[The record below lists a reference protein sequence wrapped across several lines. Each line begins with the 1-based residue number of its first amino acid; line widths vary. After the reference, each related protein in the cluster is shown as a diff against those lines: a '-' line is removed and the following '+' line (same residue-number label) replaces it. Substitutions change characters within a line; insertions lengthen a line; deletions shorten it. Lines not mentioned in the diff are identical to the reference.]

1 VAVQQPRKIR
11 WNRLSWGATARQP
24 TDTAM
29 LWLQLAIVF
38 LLILL
43 NGFFSI
49 AEMAVVS
56 ARKAR
61 LQHAAD
67 LGRTGA
73 RLALEL
79 KRDPGRF
86 LSTVQIGITV
96 IGVLA
101 SALGGATLADALAR
115 RLKDLPGSLGTY
127 ANSLAFI
134 IVVVGIAYLT
144 LVIGELV
151 PKRLALSRPEFFA
164 ARLSRLLRTLSTLT
178 RPVER
183 LLSASSGLVLRLVPM
198 RAGEPAPVTEEEITL
213 MLREAT
219 AAGHFQ
225 AAETEMVQMVF
236 RLGDR
241 RVSAVMTPRTQVEWL
256 DLTDSEE
263 ENRRKISD
271 SDYSRFPVMQGGSQ
285 QVLGIVQVKD
295 LLTALVAGRPF
306 DIKSATKPPIYLP
319 AAVTA
324 LRALELFKK
333 SGAPMALVVDEY
345 GDFEGI
351 VTLHDILQSLVGDIA
366 DPTSGDSPAVV
377 RRDDGSWLVDG
388 MVTVDEIKDLTG
400 LAQLPGDD
408 SGDFQ
413 TLGGFM
419 MARINRVPQ
428 VGDRVM
434 VSGFRFE
441 VVDMDGRR
449 VDRVLVIPP
458 KTGWSLRKEPE
469 RPT

>member
-1 VAVQQPRKIR
+1 
-11 WNRLSWGATARQP
+11 
-24 TDTAM
+24 M
-29 LWLQLAIVF
+29 LWLQIAIVF

-43 NGFFSI
+43 NGFFAM

-61 LQHAAD
+61 LQHAAE
-67 LGRTGA
+67 LGREGA
-73 RLALEL
+73 RVALEL

-101 SALGGATLADALAR
+101 SAFGGATLADTLAQH
-115 RLKDLPGSLGTY
+115 LETSAGWVGHY
-127 ANSLAFI
+127 AKSISFA
-134 IVVVGIAYLT
+134 VVVILIAYFT
-144 LVIGELV
+144 LILGELV
-151 PKRLALSRPEFFA
+151 PKRLALSRPEYIA
-164 ARLSRLLRTLSTLT
+164 ARLSWLLQIMAWLT
-178 RPVER
+178 APAER
-183 LLSASSGLVLRLVPM
+183 LLSASSNLVLRIVPM
-198 RAGEPAPVTEEEITL
+198 RSGEPSPVTEEEITL

-225 AAETEMVQMVF
+225 AAETAMVQMVF

-256 DLTDSEE
+256 DLTDSED
-263 ENRRKISD
+263 ENRRKIRD
-271 SDYSRFPVMQGGSQ
+271 SAYSRFLVVEGGPQ
-285 QVLGIVQVKD
+285 HVVGIVQVKD
-295 LLTALVAGRPF
+295 LYTAALSGRPF
-306 DIKSATKPPIYLP
+306 DLRAALGPPLFLP
-319 AAVTA
+319 NTVAA
-324 LRALELFKK
+324 LRALEIFKK

-366 DPTSGDSPAVV
+366 DPTDAGSQAVV

-388 MVTVDEIKDLTG
+388 MITADEVRDLTG
-400 LAQLPGDD
+400 LPRLPGQD
-408 SGDFQ
+408 SDDFQ

-419 MARINRVPQ
+419 MARVGRVPK
-428 VGDRVM
+428 VGDAIIVDA
-434 VSGFRFE
+434 FRFE

-449 VDRVLVIPP
+449 VDRVLIVPP
-458 KTGWSLRKEPE
+458 KPAAR
-469 RPT
+469 R

>member
-1 VAVQQPRKIR
+1 
-11 WNRLSWGATARQP
+11 
-24 TDTAM
+24 M
-29 LWLQLAIVF
+29 LWLQIAIIF

-43 NGFFSI
+43 NGFFAM

-61 LQHAAD
+61 LQHAAE
-67 LGRTGA
+67 LGRAGA

-101 SALGGATLADALAR
+101 SVLGGATLADALAEK
-115 RLKDLPGSLGTY
+115 LQTFPGTIARY
-127 ANSLAFI
+127 ATSISFVA
-134 IVVVGIAYLT
+134 IVVVISYFT
-144 LVIGELV
+144 LVLGELV
-151 PKRLALSRPEFFA
+151 PKRLALGRPEFIA
-164 ARLSRLLRTLSTLT
+164 ARLSPLLQAMAALT

-183 LLSASSGLVLRLVPM
+183 LLSLSSSLVLRLVPSPT
-198 RAGEPAPVTEEEITL
+198 GEPPPVTEEEITL

-225 AAETEMVQMVF
+225 AAETAIAQMAF

-256 DLTDSEE
+256 DLGDSEE
-263 ENRRKISD
+263 ENRRKIRD
-271 SDYSRFPVMQGGSQ
+271 SDYSRFPVVQGGPQ

-295 LLTALVAGRPF
+295 LLSLLLAGRAF
-306 DIKSATKPPIYLP
+306 DIKSAVKPPIYLP
-319 AAVTA
+319 STVTA
-324 LRALELFKK
+324 LRALEIFKK

-345 GDFEGI
+345 GDFEGV

-366 DPTSGDSPAVV
+366 DPTATGSQAVV

-388 MVTVDEIKDLTG
+388 MVTVDEVKDLTG
-400 LAQLPGDD
+400 LHQLLGEEE
-408 SGDFQ
+408 GAGFH

-419 MARINRVPQ
+419 MARINRVPS
-428 VGDRVM
+428 VGDRFM
-434 VSGFRFE
+434 VDGFRFE

-449 VDRVLVIPP
+449 VDRVLIIPP
-458 KTGWSLRKEPE
+458 KTRGLRREPE
-469 RPT
+469 KTT

>member
-1 VAVQQPRKIR
+1 
-11 WNRLSWGATARQP
+11 
-24 TDTAM
+24 M
-29 LWLQLAIVF
+29 LWLQIAFVF

-43 NGFFSI
+43 NGFFAM

-61 LQHAAD
+61 LQHAAE
-67 LGRTGA
+67 LGREGA
-73 RLALEL
+73 RVALEL

-101 SALGGATLADALAR
+101 SAFGGATLAETLAQY
-115 RLKDLPGSLGTY
+115 LGTFPGWIGHY
-127 ANSLAFI
+127 ATSISFAA
-134 IVVVGIAYLT
+134 VVILIAYFT
-144 LVIGELV
+144 LILGELV
-151 PKRLALSRPEFFA
+151 PKRLALSRPEYIA
-164 ARLSRLLRTLSTLT
+164 ARLSWLLQMMAWLT
-178 RPVER
+178 APAER
-183 LLSASSGLVLRLVPM
+183 LLSASSNLVLRIIPM
-198 RAGEPAPVTEEEITL
+198 RSGEPSPVTEEEITL

-225 AAETEMVQMVF
+225 AAETAMVQMVF

-241 RVSAVMTPRTQVEWL
+241 RVSAVMTPRTQVERL

-263 ENRRKISD
+263 ENRRKVRD
-271 SDYSRFPVMQGGSQ
+271 SAHSRFPVVEGGPQ
-285 QVLGIVQVKD
+285 HVVGIVQVKD
-295 LLTALVAGRPF
+295 LYTAALAGRPF
-306 DIKSATKPPIYLP
+306 DLRAALGAPLFLP
-319 AAVTA
+319 NTVTA
-324 LRALELFKK
+324 LRALEIFKK

-366 DPTSGDSPAVV
+366 DPADAGSQAVV

-388 MVTVDEIKDLTG
+388 MITADEVRDLTG
-400 LAQLPGDD
+400 LPRLPGED
-408 SGDFQ
+408 SDDFQ

-419 MARINRVPQ
+419 MARVGRVPR
-428 VGDRVM
+428 VGDHIV
-434 VSGFRFE
+434 VDGFRFE

-449 VDRVLVIPP
+449 VDRVLIVPP
-458 KTGWSLRKEPE
+458 KPAVR
-469 RPT
+469 R

>member
-1 VAVQQPRKIR
+1 
-11 WNRLSWGATARQP
+11 
-24 TDTAM
+24 M
-29 LWLQLAIVF
+29 LWLQIAIVF

-43 NGFFSI
+43 NGFFAM

-67 LGRTGA
+67 TGRSGA

-86 LSTVQIGITV
+86 LSTVQIGITI

-101 SALGGATLADALAR
+101 SALGGATLADALA
-115 RLKDLPGSLGTY
+115 LYLESLPGTIGKHATTISFT
-127 ANSLAFI
+127 
-134 IVVVGIAYLT
+134 VVVIVIAYLT
-144 LVIGELV
+144 LVLGELV
-151 PKRLALSRPEFFA
+151 PKRLALGRPEFIA
-164 ARLSRLLRTLSTLT
+164 ARLSRLLQLMSVAA

-183 LLSASSGLVLRLVPM
+183 LLSVSSNLVLRLALVRPV
-198 RAGEPAPVTEEEITL
+198 EPPPVTEEEISL

-225 AAETEMVQMVF
+225 AAETAIAQMAF

-241 RVSAVMTPRTQVEWL
+241 SLNAVMTPRTQVEWL
-256 DLTDSEE
+256 DVTDSDE
-263 ENRRKISD
+263 ENRRKIRD
-271 SDYSRFPVMQGGSQ
+271 SDYSRFPVVQGGPR

-295 LLTALVAGRPF
+295 LLAMALAGQPF
-306 DIKSATKPPIYLP
+306 DIKSAMKPPIYLP
-319 AAVTA
+319 NTVTA
-324 LRALELFKK
+324 LRALEIFKK

-345 GDFEGI
+345 GDFEGV

-366 DPTSGDSPAVV
+366 VPGDAQSQAVV
-377 RRDDGSWLVDG
+377 RRDDGSWLVEG

-400 LAQLPGDD
+400 LKALPGDD
-408 SGDFQ
+408 SGDFH

-419 MARINRVPQ
+419 MARINRVPA
-428 VGDRVM
+428 VGDKVM
-434 VSGFRFE
+434 VDGFRFE
-441 VVDMDGRR
+441 VVDMEGRR
-449 VDRVLVIPP
+449 VHRVLILPP
-458 KTGWSLRKEPE
+458 KPRGLRRDAE
-469 RPT
+469 RAT

>member
-1 VAVQQPRKIR
+1 
-11 WNRLSWGATARQP
+11 
-24 TDTAM
+24 M
-29 LWLQLAIVF
+29 LWLQIAIIF

-43 NGFFSI
+43 NGFFAM

-61 LQHAAD
+61 LQHAAN
-67 LGRTGA
+67 LGRDGA
-73 RLALEL
+73 RVALDL

-101 SALGGATLADALAR
+101 SVFGGATLADTLAQYLETR
-115 RLKDLPGSLGTY
+115 GGTLGHY
-127 ANSLAFI
+127 ATTISFAAVV
-134 IVVVGIAYLT
+134 IVISYLT
-144 LVIGELV
+144 LVLGELV
-151 PKRLALSRPEFFA
+151 PKRLALSRPEFIA
-164 ARLSRLLRTLSTLT
+164 ARLSRLLQVMAKIA

-183 LLSASSGLVLRLVPM
+183 LLSVSSNLVLRIGPP
-198 RAGEPAPVTEEEITL
+198 RPIEPPPVTEEEITL

-225 AAETEMVQMVF
+225 AAETAIVQMVF

-256 DLTDSEE
+256 DLEDSEE
-263 ENRRKISD
+263 ENRRKIRD
-271 SDYSRFPVMQGGSQ
+271 SDYSRFPVVVGGPQ

-295 LLTALVAGRPF
+295 LLTALLAARPF
-306 DIKSATKPPIYLP
+306 DIRAAMRPPIYLP
-319 AAVTA
+319 NTVTA
-324 LRALELFKK
+324 LRALEIFKK
-333 SGAPMALVVDEY
+333 SGTPMALVVDEY
-345 GDFEGI
+345 GDFEGV

-366 DPTSGDSPAVV
+366 DPTDAGSQTVV

-388 MVTVDEIKDLTG
+388 MVAIDEIKDLTG
-400 LAQLPGDD
+400 LSLLPGEA
-408 SGDFQ
+408 GGEFQ

-419 MARINRVPQ
+419 MARINRVPA
-428 VGDRVM
+428 VGDHIAVK
-434 VSGFRFE
+434 GFRFE
-441 VVDMDGRR
+441 VVNMDGRR

-458 KTGWSLRKEPE
+458 KPSRGLRKDQP
-469 RPT
+469 RPN

>member
-1 VAVQQPRKIR
+1 M
-11 WNRLSWGATARQP
+11 
-24 TDTAM
+24 AM
-29 LWLQLAIVF
+29 LWLQIVIVF

-43 NGFFSI
+43 NGFFAM

-67 LGRTGA
+67 LGRGGA

-101 SALGGATLADALAR
+101 SVLGGATLADTLAQW
-115 RLKDLPGSLGTY
+115 LQAMPGAIGTY
-127 ANSLAFI
+127 ATSIAFFS
-134 IVVVGIAYLT
+134 VVVLIAYFT
-144 LVIGELV
+144 LVLGELV
-151 PKRLALSRPEFFA
+151 PKRLALSRPEFIA
-164 ARLSRLLRTLSTLT
+164 ARLSRLLQGLSAVA
-178 RPVER
+178 RPIER
-183 LLSASSGLVLRLVPM
+183 LLSASTSLVLRLAPT
-198 RAGEPAPVTEEEITL
+198 RTGEPPPVTEEEITL

-256 DLTDSEE
+256 DVTDSEE
-263 ENRRKISD
+263 ENRRKIRD
-271 SDYSRFPVMQGGSQ
+271 SDYSRFPVVQGSPQ
-285 QVLGIVQVKD
+285 QVLGVVQVKD
-295 LLTALVAGRPF
+295 LLTALLAGRPF
-306 DIKSATKPPIYLP
+306 DIKGAVKPPIYLP
-319 AAVTA
+319 ATVTA

-345 GDFEGI
+345 GDFEGV

-366 DPTSGDSPAVV
+366 DPTDAESRAVV

-388 MVTVDEIKDLTG
+388 MVTVDEIKDLTR
-400 LAQLPGDD
+400 LTQLPSED

-428 VGDRVM
+428 VGDRIM
-434 VSGFRFE
+434 VKGFRFE

-458 KTGWSLRKEPE
+458 KAARSLRKEPE